1 MSTPTMKL
9 TVEVHPDLHAQLKEH
24 CARTRVSMKDFLT
37 EAVIARLRMQGQ
49 VVPLHQA
56 QEAQEAIDVR
66 QISLPI
72 AHAALDGASP
82 VR

>member
-37 EAVIARLRMQGQ
+37 EAVVARLRMQGQ
-49 VVPLHQA
+49 VVPLH
-56 QEAQEAIDVR
+56 QEAIDVR